1 MTFKEFLASKNIS
14 ESDFASKSAT
24 ETAQL
29 QNEYNAQVQKEINN
43 KLSKTASKTELE
55 AIKTQLEAMPK
66 SEAITKLQ
74 DDVSEALQGLAELK
88 EKGTDADEKQTFIK
102 AFKSVAS
109 DVVDIVKGTRTKE
122 VVIKAN
128 TTRASIATSN
138 SQMVIPGIGQLGVK
152 VRGLYNIFRKIPVAT
167 GDHGG
172 KVTYTDWDE
181 DTIARA
187 AAKVEEGVAFP
198 ESTAKFKSY
207 SESLVKIGDTLPVS
221 EEFGEDQ
228 VSAAAELEM
237 FIDTN
242 VQTKVDAEIANG
254 TGTSGNLKGLVASV
268 PAFTAVASGI
278 AAANIY
284 DLVKKVKTDITKS
297 RGSKYN
303 PDFAA
308 MNSDTLDLLHLEKD
322 ANNNYIFPD
331 KSNIGSMVIVEDNN
345 IADNVLVVGD
355 SRYGRIYEMNGTAI
369 SRGLKGDQFVEDMET
384 IKARKRLL
392 FLIRNVDQTGF
403 RKVTSISAAL
413 TTLTT

>member
-1 MTFKEFLASKNIS
+1 MEKTPQEM
-14 ESDFASKSAT
+14 
-24 ETAQL
+24 AQ
-29 QNEYNAQVQKEINN
+29 EINQ
-43 KLSKTASKTELE
+43 SIDAIKTGLE
-55 AIKTQLEAMPK
+55 NAVKQEDFNALKTQLETMPK
-66 SEAITKLQ
+66 SDAVEKLQ
-74 DDVSEALQGLAELK
+74 ADITEALEELNKMKENTSKPDVNKTFSEAFK
-88 EKGTDADEKQTFIK
+88 EV
-102 AFKSVAS
+102 KS
-109 DVVDIVKGTRTKE
+109 DIVGLIKGTRTKE

-138 SQMVIPGIGQLGVK
+138 SQMLIPGIGQLGVK
-152 VRGLYNIFRKIPVAT
+152 VRGLYNVFTKIPVST

-181 DTIARA
+181 ATIVRA
-187 AAKVEEGVAFP
+187 SAKVEEGVAFP

-207 SESLVKIGDTLPVS
+207 TENLVKIGDTLPVS

-228 VSAAAELEM
+228 VSASAELEM

-254 TGTSGNLKGLVASV
+254 PGTSGNLKGLIASV
-268 PAFTAVASGI
+268 PAYTAVASGI
-278 AAANIY
+278 ASANIY
-284 DLVKKVKTDITKS
+284 DLVKKVKTDITKG

-303 PDFAA
+303 PDFVA

-331 KSNIGSMVIVEDNN
+331 KSNIGSIIIVEDNN

-355 SRYGRIYEMNGTAI
+355 SRYGRIYEMGGVAI

-403 RKVTSISAAL
+403 RKVASISAAL
-413 TTLTT
+413 TTLAT